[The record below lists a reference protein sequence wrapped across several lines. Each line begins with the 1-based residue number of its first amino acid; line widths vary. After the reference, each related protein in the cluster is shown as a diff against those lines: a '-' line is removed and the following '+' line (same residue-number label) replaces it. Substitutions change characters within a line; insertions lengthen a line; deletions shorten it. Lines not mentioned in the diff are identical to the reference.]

1 VKRPNDAAN
10 VCNSYHSLGFKPL
23 RTISFAPL
31 KRPSLVANS
40 RISAD
45 ILLVKEDEKK
55 SNSVFAQSLALDER
69 IVFLLRSQV
78 EYYKIFI
85 YSPFS
90 LISY

>member
-1 VKRPNDAAN
+1 VQ
-10 VCNSYHSLGFKPL
+10 L
-23 RTISFAPL
+23 ISFF
-31 KRPSLVANS
+31 
-40 RISAD
+40 RISAFKENLVCALKTAF
-45 ILLVKEDEKK
+45 IGSKLANFSRLLVKEDEKK
-55 SNSVFAQSLALDER
+55 LNSVFAQSLALDER